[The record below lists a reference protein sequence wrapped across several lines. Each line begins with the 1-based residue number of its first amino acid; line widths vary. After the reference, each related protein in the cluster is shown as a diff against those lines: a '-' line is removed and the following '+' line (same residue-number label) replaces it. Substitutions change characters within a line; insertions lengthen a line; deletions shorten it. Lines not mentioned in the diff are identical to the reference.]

1 MNNKNNIKIFITN
14 KLDKSKVTEEILKL
28 IKEDMKQKGI
38 KYYE

>member
-14 KLDKSKVTEEILKL
+14 KLDKSKVTEEILKS

>member
-28 IKEDMKQKGI
+28 IKEDMK
-38 KYYE
+38 